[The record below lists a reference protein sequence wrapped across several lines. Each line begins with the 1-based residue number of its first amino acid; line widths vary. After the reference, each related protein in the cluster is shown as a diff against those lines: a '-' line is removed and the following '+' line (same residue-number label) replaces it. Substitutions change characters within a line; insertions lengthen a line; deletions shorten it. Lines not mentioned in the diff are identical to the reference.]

1 MEVYKINLKS
11 HLRNGESIVLGI
23 LVCISFPYILG
34 YIKDADAKSFIWI
47 SIIMFVVG
55 VLPTV
60 IIHINYYLVNRGD
73 ICIYEDGII
82 TIKHKGASTSFNLE
96 DIDRIERH
104 MSFNLAADRVGFAPW
119 DLYNHSIIYL
129 KDKQRFIITS
139 LLVPNLNL
147 PIEGERIFIKRS
159 IYRIA

>member
-1 MEVYKINLKS
+1 MEIYKINFKS

-34 YIKDADAKSFIWI
+34 YIKGVNGNSFIWI

-55 VLPTV
+55 VLPTI
-60 IIHINYYLVNRGD
+60 IIHISYYLANRGD
-73 ICIYEDGII
+73 ICMYEDGII
-82 TIKHKGASTSFNLE
+82 TIVHKGTSTSFNLD

-104 MSFNLAADRVGFAPW
+104 MSFNLAADRAGFAPW
-119 DLYNHSIIYL
+119 DLYNHSIIHL
-129 KDKQRFIITS
+129 KNKEKFIITS

-147 PIEGERIFIKRS
+147 PLEENRIIVKRG
-159 IYRIA
+159 IYRLA